1 MKRINHATHSK
12 SFSSGGAKFKETQDR
27 FTAHGGIARGK
38 GRKGNRTR
46 QTGGGDE
53 DFLEVR
59 QRRRARG
66 GGGGEEEERVGQRAS
81 SLLGQSRLLKVLG
94 ENLGSKSPHIEPRS
108 KFQTLNLVVALPTPL

>member
-1 MKRINHATHSK
+1 MTEGRGKIIRDERGPRINHATHSK
-12 SFSSGGAKFKETQDR
+12 SFSSGGAKFKETRDR

-66 GGGGEEEERVGQRAS
+66 GLDKERLHCSGKVDFSKCLEKILEANHPHRAE
-81 SLLGQSRLLKVLG
+81 K
-94 ENLGSKSPHIEPRS
+94 
-108 KFQTLNLVVALPTPL
+108 

>member
-66 GGGGEEEERVGQRAS
+66 GGGGRRRGSDKERLHCSGKVDFSKCLEKILEANHPTS
-81 SLLGQSRLLKVLG
+81 SREVSFRL
-94 ENLGSKSPHIEPRS
+94 
-108 KFQTLNLVVALPTPL
+108 